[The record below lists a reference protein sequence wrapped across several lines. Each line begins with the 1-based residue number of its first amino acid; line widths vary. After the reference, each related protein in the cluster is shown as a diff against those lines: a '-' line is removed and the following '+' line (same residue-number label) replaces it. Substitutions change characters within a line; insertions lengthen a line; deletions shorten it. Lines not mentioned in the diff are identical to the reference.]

1 MGNLFHLETLFPAL
15 DDIVQVETDY
25 DYEENLF
32 QAEKWKKK
40 HAEMLTLH
48 QQGTFFPFLSFL
60 KLPHTAVSH

>member
-1 MGNLFHLETLFPAL
+1 MTMGNLFHLETLFPAL
-15 DDIVQVETDY
+15 DDIVQVET

-48 QQGTFFPFLSFL
+48 QQGTFFRSSNYRIQQSLIKS
-60 KLPHTAVSH
+60 